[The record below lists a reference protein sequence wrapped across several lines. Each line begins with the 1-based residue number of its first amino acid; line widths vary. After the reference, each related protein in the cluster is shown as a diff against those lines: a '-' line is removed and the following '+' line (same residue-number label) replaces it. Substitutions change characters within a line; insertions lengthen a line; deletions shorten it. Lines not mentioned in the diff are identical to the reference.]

1 MTIEE
6 IKEYCIQVDLENV
19 LSGDTSIGAY
29 NKGCEPIQFTCEKDI
44 RLFYYKISIL
54 ELLQTFSSYNG
65 LECYIADEPEDYT
78 KSYSVDILS
87 ILEYLVK

>member
-6 IKEYCIQVDLENV
+6 IKEYCIQVDLRNV
-19 LSGDTSIGAY
+19 LNGDTSIGAHA
-29 NKGCEPIQFTCEKDI
+29 KGSKSIQFTCEKDI
-44 RLFYYKISIL
+44 RLFYYNISLI

-65 LECYIADEPEDYT
+65 LECYRADEPEDYT

-87 ILEYLVK
+87 VLEYIVN